1 MNIVEKATKVIDIS
15 VPISERLPTWPGD
28 PAVSKIALTDM
39 SEGDQSNVSG
49 LALTS
54 HTGTHIDAPRHF
66 IEDGAPVG
74 MLPLDSMV
82 GICQVIDIDKTL
94 GEITADDIAPCLPLT
109 AQRVLFRTRNS
120 HMWNDT
126 AFFSDYI
133 SLGLDAAHLLI
144 GAGVKL
150 VGIDYLSIE
159 AFKNSEYPVHKALLE
174 AGVVILEG
182 LDLRGVEP
190 GTYRLTALPLLIA
203 DGDGA
208 PARAFL
214 ESLTP

>member
-1 MNIVEKATKVIDIS
+1 VNIVDRSTKVIDIS
-15 VPISERLPTWPGD
+15 VPISENLPTWPGD
-28 PAVSKIALTDM
+28 PAVSRVAVTDM
-39 SEGDQSNVSG
+39 SNGDRSNVSG
-49 LALTS
+49 LSLTS

-66 IEDGAPVG
+66 IEDGVPVDK
-74 MLPLDSMV
+74 LPMDSMV
-82 GICQVIDIDKTL
+82 GTCQVIDVDKIV
-94 GEITADDIAPCLPLT
+94 GEITADDLAPCLPLT

-144 GAGVKL
+144 KSGVKL

-159 AFKNSEYPVHKALLE
+159 AFKNDEHPVHKALLG
-174 AGVVILEG
+174 AGIVILEG
-182 LDLRGVEP
+182 LDLGRVEP
-190 GTYRLTALPLLIA
+190 GTYRLVALPLLIE

-208 PARAFL
+208 PTRAVL
-214 ESLTP
+214 ETVTP